1 MHSLN
6 LMLSLTTAAAC
17 LQAAT
22 AGFADVAPVFEK
34 NCVTCHRKGE
44 IGPMPLT
51 SYAEIRP
58 WAKAIRASVL
68 KRSMPPWHAD
78 PNRSKHFANNRALS
92 TAEVDRI
99 VRWVD
104 AGAPEG
110 SGSKELRLPKI
121 EEGWKLGKPDLVVKI
136 PGHVVAANGVL
147 DYVFLVSATNFPED
161 RWIRAAEWKIDQRA
175 VVHHM
180 NAFIRPPGSSYL
192 KGAPKGVT
200 YQATRAERAARRP
213 DEQEADRRE
222 LLLGYEPGYLPMAWE
237 NGRGKL
243 LRKGSDIV
251 FEIHYTPAGKQVAD
265 SSELGLYFTSA
276 PPRERVLTITPA
288 DSNLDIPPGDPH
300 YVSKVSATFEREVE
314 LISLQPHMHF
324 RGKAFTVTAQYPDGR
339 SEALLHV
346 PRYDFNWQT
355 TYFLDRPAKLPK
367 GTRLDYTAVFDNSP
381 NNPANPD
388 PKKSVQ
394 WGDQSFEEM
403 NIGFTEVA
411 FPATA
416 DPNVATLSGTTR
428 PKPTATNLR
437 N

>member
-1 MHSLN
+1 
-6 LMLSLTTAAAC
+6 MLRVHGIWIVALT
-17 LQAAT
+17 LSPLYG

-34 NCVTCHRKGE
+34 RCVACHQKGE

-68 KRSMPPWHAD
+68 KQSMPPWHAD
-78 PNRSKHFANNRALS
+78 PAKSAHIANSRAL
-92 TAEVDRI
+92 TREEIDRV

-110 SGSKELRLPKI
+110 NGSATIRVPAAES
-121 EEGWKLGKPDLVVKI
+121 GWKLGKPDLVVKV
-136 PGHVVAANGVL
+136 PAHMVSANGVL
-147 DYVFLVSATNFPED
+147 DYVFLVSGTSFAED
-161 RWIRAAEWKIDQRA
+161 KWIRAAEWKIDQRA

-192 KGAPKGVT
+192 KDAPKGVT

-213 DEQEADRRE
+213 DEQETDRRE
-222 LLLGYEPGYLPMAWE
+222 LLLGYEPGYMPIAWE
-237 NGRGKL
+237 NSRGKL

-251 FEIHYTPAGKQVAD
+251 FEIHYTPTGKQVAD
-265 SSELGLYFTSA
+265 SSELGIYFA
-276 PPRERVLTITPA
+276 PAAPRERVMTITPA
-288 DSNLDIPPGDPH
+288 DANLDIPPGEAN
-300 YVSKVSATFEREVE
+300 YVSRVSATFQREVE

-324 RGKAFTVTAQYPDGR
+324 RGKAFTVTAAFPDGR
-339 SEALLHV
+339 SEPLLHV
-346 PRYDFNWQT
+346 PKYDFNWQT
-355 TYFLDRPAKLPK
+355 TYFLAKPVRLPK
-367 GTRLDYTAVFDNSP
+367 GTRLDYTAVFDNSA

-403 NIGFTEVA
+403 HVGFTEIA
-411 FPATA
+411 FPADA
-416 DPNVATLSGTTR
+416 DPNVAVLSGTTR

-437 N
+437 